1 MKDISSHTPMIQ
13 QFLKIKA
20 QYPDI
25 MLFYRMGDFY
35 ELFFDDAIKAAEI
48 LEITLTARGKSN
60 GEPIPMAGVPYHAA
74 ENYIAKMVKKG
85 LSIAICEQI
94 GNPAT
99 SKGPVERGVTRIIT
113 PATVSEEAFLSTKED
128 SILLSIFVKNNKY
141 HLAYTSYTQ
150 GKIFLYKTLTNTTE
164 LKNEI
169 AKLNPKEIVTNS
181 QDLSQDKSF
190 ETTISYLEEW
200 YYSNFEAKKH
210 INNSLD
216 ITLAKSTLEKYKPDQ
231 ITVIGSIIAYLAYT
245 LKQLPSH
252 ITAIESSDNE
262 SILNLDHNSRT
273 NLEID
278 SNSKASLINI
288 IDKCKTS
295 LGSRLLRRY
304 FKSPTKNLDK
314 ISTRHAIINAFTK
327 AHTFQK
333 TQETLS
339 YINDIERIISRV
351 ALGTVKPKDLVSLES
366 SLTQLPNLKEQ
377 LTQIDSK
384 ELGELNN
391 KIHNLDDLTELL
403 NKAIIDNPPVTIR
416 DGGVIKA
423 GFDTELDEL
432 KSIKDNSY
440 EFLLEFEKQQ
450 KQKTGI
456 NNLKVGYN
464 RVHGYYIEMSKQYA
478 EQVPSDYIRRQ
489 TLKGNERYITEEL
502 KEFEAKILTSK
513 EKALAREKLVYDA
526 LLQNI
531 LNYYTQIQE
540 TAESIAKVDVLANF
554 AERAIKLNLTKPN
567 FNASNKLEL
576 KEVRHLAIEQNID
589 EPFIPNDTSLSK
601 DSHSLEIITGP
612 NMGGKSTYMRQVA
625 QLIFLAH
632 IGSFVPATTAS
643 ICDIDSI
650 YTRIGASDDISSGR
664 STFMV
669 EMTET
674 AYILNSATNKS
685 LVIMDEIGR
694 GTSTFDGLSLAQACA
709 EKFAKIGAFT
719 LFATHYF
726 ELTELTAKYPNIKN
740 IHFEAKEYKDDI
752 YFMHKAIEGAA
763 KKSYG
768 IQVAKLAGI
777 PSDVLKSAKK
787 NLHNLENKSSII
799 EANSPQ
805 TTLLFEET
813 ETSQKPNPLKDK
825 LSEIDINNL
834 TPIDALNLLN
844 ELKHLM

>member
-13 QFLKIKA
+13 QYLKIKA
-20 QYPDI
+20 QYPDTI
-25 MLFYRMGDFY
+25 LFYRMGDFY
-35 ELFFDDAIKAAEI
+35 ELFFEDATKAAEL

-74 ENYIAKMVKKG
+74 ENYIAKIVKKG

-99 SKGPVERGVTRIIT
+99 SKGPVERDVTRIIT

-150 GKIFLYKTLTNTTE
+150 GKIFLHKPVANKTE
-164 LKNEI
+164 LANEI
-169 AKLNPKEIVTNS
+169 AKLNPREIVTNN
-181 QDLSQDKSF
+181 QDLSQDNSF
-190 ETTISYLEEW
+190 GMAINYLEEW
-200 YYSNFEAKKH
+200 YYSSFEAKKH
-210 INNSLD
+210 ITSSLD
-216 ITLAKSTLEKYKPDQ
+216 VTLAKSTLDKHKPDQ
-231 ITVIGSIIAYLAYT
+231 ITVIGSIIAYLAHT
-245 LKQLPSH
+245 LKKLPSH

-262 SILNLDHNSRT
+262 SILNIDHNSRA

-278 SNSKASLINI
+278 TNSKASLINI

-295 LGSRLLRRY
+295 LGSRLLKRY
-304 FKSPTKNLDK
+304 FKNPTKDLTK
-314 ISTRHAIINAFTK
+314 IKARHTIIEDFAKGHSFLGV
-327 AHTFQK
+327 
-333 TQETLS
+333 QETLN
-339 YINDIERIISRV
+339 YISDIERIISRV

-366 SLTQLPNLKEQ
+366 SLTQLPKLKSQ
-377 LTQIDSK
+377 LAQVNSQ
-384 ELGELNN
+384 ELETLNN
-391 KIHNLDDLTELL
+391 KIHQLTKLTELL
-403 NKAIIDNPPVTIR
+403 SKAIVENPPVTIR

-440 EFLLEFEKQQ
+440 AFLLEFEKQQ
-450 KQKTGI
+450 KEKTGI

-478 EQVPSDYIRRQ
+478 EQVPNDYIRRQ

-502 KEFEAKILTSK
+502 KDFEAKILTSK

-531 LNYYTQIQE
+531 LEYYTQIQE
-540 TAESIAKVDVLANF
+540 TAESVAKVDVLANF
-554 AERAIKLNLTKPN
+554 AERAIKLNLSKPT
-567 FNASNKLEL
+567 FNNSNRLDF

-589 EPFIPNDTSLSK
+589 EPFIPNNTKLSK
-601 DSHSLEIITGP
+601 DTHNLEIITGP

-632 IGSFVPATTAS
+632 IGSFVPATSADV
-643 ICDIDSI
+643 CDIDSI

-726 ELTELTAKYPNIKN
+726 ELTELTSKYPNIKN

-752 YFMHKAIEGAA
+752 YFMHKAVEGAA

-777 PSDVLKSAKK
+777 PADVLKSAKQ
-787 NLHNLENKSSII
+787 NLKSLENKTSLV
-799 EANSPQ
+799 ETNTPQ
-805 TTLLFEET
+805 TSLQLEEIPST
-813 ETSQKPNPLKDK
+813 NELIDK
-825 LSEIDINNL
+825 LESIDINIL
-834 TPIDALNLLN
+834 TPIEALNILA
-844 ELKHLM
+844 ELKKL

>member
-20 QYPDI
+20 QYSDI

-35 ELFFDDAIKAAEI
+35 ELFFEDAIKAAEI

-74 ENYIAKMVKKG
+74 ENYIAKIVKKG

-128 SILLSIFVKNNKY
+128 SILLSVFAKNNK
-141 HLAYTSYTQ
+141 HLLAYTSYTQ

-210 INNSLD
+210 ITNALD

-245 LKQLPSH
+245 LKQSPTH
-252 ITAIESSDNE
+252 ITAIQSSDNE
-262 SILNLDHNSRT
+262 NILNIDHNSRT

-278 SNSKASLINI
+278 SSSKASLINI

-314 ISTRHAIINAFTK
+314 IATRHAIINAFTK
-327 AHTFQK
+327 SHAFQK
-333 TQETLS
+333 TQDTLS

-366 SLTQLPNLKEQ
+366 SLTQLPQLKQQ

-391 KIHNLDDLTELL
+391 KIHNLGDLTELL

-416 DGGVIKA
+416 DGGVVKT

-440 EFLLEFEKQQ
+440 EFLLEFERQQ

-531 LNYYTQIQE
+531 LSYYAQIQE

-567 FNASNKLEL
+567 FNTSNKLEL

-589 EPFIPNDTSLSK
+589 EPFIPNDTNLSK
-601 DSHSLEIITGP
+601 DTHNLEIITGP

-632 IGSFVPATTAS
+632 IGSFVPASSAN

-674 AYILNSATNKS
+674 AYILNSATDKS

-726 ELTELTAKYPNIKN
+726 ELTELTTKYPNIKN

-805 TTLLFEET
+805 TSLLFEEINDN
-813 ETSQKPNPLKDK
+813 SNSDPIKDK
-825 LSEIDINNL
+825 LENIDINNL
-834 TPIDALNLLN
+834 TPIAALNLLN
-844 ELKHLM
+844 ELKKLV

>member
-1 MKDISSHTPMIQ
+1 
-13 QFLKIKA
+13 
-20 QYPDI
+20 
-25 MLFYRMGDFY
+25 MGDFY
-35 ELFFDDAIKAAEI
+35 ELFFEDAIKAAEI

-60 GEPIPMAGVPYHAA
+60 
-74 ENYIAKMVKKG
+74 
-85 LSIAICEQI
+85 
-94 GNPAT
+94 
-99 SKGPVERGVTRIIT
+99 
-113 PATVSEEAFLSTKED
+113 
-128 SILLSIFVKNNKY
+128 
-141 HLAYTSYTQ
+141 
-150 GKIFLYKTLTNTTE
+150 
-164 LKNEI
+164 
-169 AKLNPKEIVTNS
+169 
-181 QDLSQDKSF
+181 
-190 ETTISYLEEW
+190 
-200 YYSNFEAKKH
+200 
-210 INNSLD
+210 
-216 ITLAKSTLEKYKPDQ
+216 
-231 ITVIGSIIAYLAYT
+231 
-245 LKQLPSH
+245 
-252 ITAIESSDNE
+252 
-262 SILNLDHNSRT
+262 
-273 NLEID
+273 
-278 SNSKASLINI
+278 ASLINI

-304 FKSPTKNLDK
+304 FKSPTKNLNK
-314 ISTRHAIINAFTK
+314 IATRHAIINAFTK
-327 AHTFQK
+327 SHAFQK
-333 TQETLS
+333 TQDTLS

-366 SLTQLPNLKEQ
+366 SLTQLPQLKQQ
-377 LTQIDSK
+377 LTQVDSK
-384 ELGELNN
+384 ELIELNN
-391 KIHNLDDLTELL
+391 KIHNLDDLTKLL

-416 DGGVIKA
+416 DGGVIKT

-440 EFLLEFEKQQ
+440 EFLLEFERQQ

-531 LNYYTQIQE
+531 LSYYAQIQE

-567 FNASNKLEL
+567 FNTTNKLEL

-589 EPFIPNDTSLSK
+589 EPFIPNDTNLSK
-601 DSHSLEIITGP
+601 DTHNLEIITGP

-674 AYILNSATNKS
+674 AYILNSATDKS

-726 ELTELTAKYPNIKN
+726 ELTELTTKYPNIKN

-805 TTLLFEET
+805 TSLLFEEINDN
-813 ETSQKPNPLKDK
+813 SNSDPIKDK
-825 LSEIDINNL
+825 LNSIDINNL
-834 TPIDALNLLN
+834 TPIAALNLLS
-844 ELKHLM
+844 ELKDLI